1 MAVVDPISGPTAV
14 WTFESLF
21 TGHAESA
28 LCSMFNPA
36 PSRVRSL
43 IGLQRSE
50 RRGSSAA
57 MLKARLPDSAVP
69 CNGPRTEATMSGRS
83 RLAFSA
89 LGSRDSAGRFE

>member
-14 WTFESLF
+14 WTVQSY
-21 TGHAESA
+21 SA

-57 MLKARLPDSAVP
+57 AWRLLKARLQSLPFRAMDPPQKRRRAAGPDWRFP
-69 CNGPRTEATMSGRS
+69 HSGANIQ
-83 RLAFSA
+83 LVDFN
-89 LGSRDSAGRFE
+89 D